1 MNGLPRELIG
11 DRDRAFTSRHFDH
24 LTRRLGVSVRL
35 SSARSQ
41 QTNGKVERKIASLEE
56 VLRNGVN
63 YRQDNWAEILQYAL
77 FSLNQAPNPALDNKS
92 SLYYERGFQP
102 LTPIDLVSSLPIK
115 GLQDQCPT
123 SVTNRLKHLEDMRSI
138 IQDKVQQASSAY
150 EHYYNLRR
158 SDDTRITVGSLVRLN
173 LDHIKLQ
180 VFRNR
185 ANKLNP
191 IWYGPFR
198 VIAQPSSVSFT
209 LELPSDSYIHDTFH
223 VSKLKLA
230 TDKSFSNL
238 ANKKVHIPT
247 NKEDDGDYE
256 VERLLDHY
264 WDPKTKSYY
273 YLVKWKGYNE
283 LFESRWEPRAHLKK
297 GAKAILK
304 EYDDKNGIEVS
315 S

>member
-1 MNGLPRELIG
+1 
-11 DRDRAFTSRHFDH
+11 
-24 LTRRLGVSVRL
+24 
-35 SSARSQ
+35 
-41 QTNGKVERKIASLEE
+41 
-56 VLRNGVN
+56 
-63 YRQDNWAEILQYAL
+63 
-77 FSLNQAPNPALDNKS
+77 
-92 SLYYERGFQP
+92 
-102 LTPIDLVSSLPIK
+102 
-115 GLQDQCPT
+115 
-123 SVTNRLKHLEDMRSI
+123 MRSVV
-138 IQDKVQQASSAY
+138 QDKVQHALSAY

-180 VFRNR
+180 VFKNR

-209 LELPSDSYIHDTFH
+209 LELPKDSRIHDTFH

-238 ANKKVHIPT
+238 THKKVHIPT
-247 NKEDDGDYE
+247 NEEDDGDYE

-264 WDPKTKSYY
+264 WDPRTKSYY

-283 LFESRWEPRAHLKK
+283 LFESRWEPRAHLIE
-297 GAKAILK
+297 GAAEPLQ
-304 EYDDKNGIEVS
+304 EYDAKHGIEVS
-315 S
+315 SQVPQVEKGEDSGKQPNTRKRKTR